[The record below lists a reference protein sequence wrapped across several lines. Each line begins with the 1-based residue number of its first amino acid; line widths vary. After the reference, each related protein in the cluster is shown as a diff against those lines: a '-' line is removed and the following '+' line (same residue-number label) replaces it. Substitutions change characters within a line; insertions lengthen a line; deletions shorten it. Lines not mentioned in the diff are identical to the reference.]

1 MNKIKFLFGLFVL
14 ALVLFTGCN
23 DDDVNSGVIPGI
35 AVDSSVLSAEG
46 VWMLEPG
53 QTESVLTVLT
63 NSREWGAQVVEGE
76 SWCSVKEER
85 NNGNRL
91 ILTCTANPTLA
102 SRTAVV
108 LLGNGGV
115 SQRIKVCQLGQTPF
129 VRFDPEHPV
138 LNVNDTSIVVTVFSN
153 MQYVVSVP
161 DSVSGWLQHTDDDLY
176 VEDTTKITLHIAE
189 NPELTMRNAVVLFTS
204 DTLEFQLPL
213 TQLGNGAE
221 VQVDETPRVL
231 EFDSTSLEIEVIH
244 NVPYTITCV
253 DEATQVT
260 PEWLRPAPQTQKA
273 VNLLTDK
280 VRFILDK
287 NLESTE
293 ARQATVT
300 VKSEDGTITR
310 QFTVTQNGY
319 HAAIRVDMTQR
330 VLEWNDAEL
339 ALTVNSDVVYTVE
352 VNYPENASSSSWLT
366 YTSGKPISATA
377 GTITESVLKF
387 TVAENPGLD
396 YREATVRVAYDTVVR
411 EIPVRQLGHVQLEIT
426 EPASKFFDL
435 DFMEQDITVKVSANV
450 SYTTTL
456 PDWISLKSATKQASG
471 DYDTVFVFT
480 VTTNPA
486 NGSLRD
492 ESIVFNG
499 NGKEVSVR
507 VRQQKEVTYA
517 KEYTPVSATANTEAA
532 STHNISHTFD
542 KDFKNGY
549 DSEWNATVFKQ
560 TEMTYKMPAGMPS
573 IDYLVYFKN
582 FDNDAGRIAVPKT
595 FKILVATVENPTEED
610 YISTGDYSIPTLSN
624 DEQALKIDLKQPVTN
639 PTYVRLVI
647 TECHGLFISCKE
659 LQFFGSEGQNVP
671 YFKMETEIE
680 KIPVTGGNFTVT
692 ITTNK
697 AYTVDVEGDWIT
709 PVAQAQRTAALP
721 PRETK
726 VYEYSASAN
735 TAATGRAGKITVR
748 VDGEADRVLDV
759 FQDMK
764 RDQFSVSANTE
775 INWGEAPEP
784 AKNIFDGDLGTKWHS
799 DYTNYNLAANGPA
812 TLTFDLNTPADLSK
826 VIYYPRTEGA
836 NGEWGEFEIWTK
848 STGENDYTRC
858 ATADNQQSQKTK
870 TVDFNMVKN
879 VTSIQIKVIT
889 GLGNHAS
896 GSEIEFYR

>member
-14 ALVLFTGCN
+14 ALVVFTGCN

-46 VWMLEPG
+46 VWMLESG
-53 QTESVLTVLT
+53 QTESVLTILT
-63 NSREWGAQVVEGE
+63 KSREWGAQVVVGE

-176 VEDTTKITLHIAE
+176 VEDTTKITFHIAE

-253 DEATQVT
+253 DEATQT
-260 PEWLRPAPQTQKA
+260 APEWLRPAPQTQKA

-280 VRFILDK
+280 VKFILDK
-287 NLESTE
+287 NLKSTE

-310 QFTVTQNGY
+310 TVTVTQNGY
-319 HAAIRVDMTQR
+319 HAAIRVDMAQR

-387 TVAENPGLD
+387 TVTGNPGLD
-396 YREATVRVAYDTVVR
+396 YRDATVCLAYDTVVR
-411 EIPVRQLGHVQLEIT
+411 EIPVRQLGHVKLDILEPT
-426 EPASKFFDL
+426 SKSFDL

-480 VTTNPA
+480 VSKNPA
-486 NGSLRD
+486 SGTLRD

-507 VRQQKEVTYA
+507 VKQQKEVTYSG
-517 KEYTPVSATANTEAA
+517 EYIPVSAEA
-532 STHNISHTFD
+532 TPNVGDFWDISKTFD
-542 KDFKNGY
+542 KDLSTNY
-549 DSEWNATVFKQ
+549 DSEWGATAFQKTV
-560 TEMTYKMPAGMPS
+560 MTFKMPAGMPS
-573 IDYLVYFKN
+573 IDYLIFVTN
-582 FDNDAGRIAVPKT
+582 FDNVNGSTAVPKA
-595 FKILVATVENPTEED
+595 FEILVATAANPQEND
-610 YISTGDYSIPTLSN
+610 YVSTGSYSIPTLTG
-624 DEQALKIDLKQPVTN
+624 EQEYKIDLNRPMAN

-647 TECHGLFISCKE
+647 TESHNTFISCKE
-659 LQFFGSEGQNVP
+659 LQFFGTAGQNVP
-671 YFKMETEIE
+671 YFKMETDID
-680 KIPVTGGNFTVT
+680 KVPASGGNFTVSITSNKPYT
-692 ITTNK
+692 IE
-697 AYTVDVEGDWIT
+697 VPEWIT
-709 PVAQAQRTAALP
+709 PVVQSQRTAALP
-721 PRETK
+721 PREEK
-726 VYEYSASAN
+726 VHEFTASAN
-735 TAATGRAGKITVR
+735 TSATGRVGKIR
-748 VDGEADRVLDV
+748 VKVDSEADRELDV
-759 FQDMK
+759 LQDMN
-764 RDQFSVSANTE
+764 RNQFSVSANTE
-775 INWGEAPEP
+775 DTGNGEVV
-784 AKNIFDGDLGTKWHS
+784 AKILDGDMTTMWHS
-799 DYTNYNLAANGPA
+799 DWINNFSLKTNGPA
-812 TLTFDLNTPADLSK
+812 ILTFDLTTPADLSK
-826 VIYYPRTEGA
+826 VIYYPRIEGV
-836 NGEWGEFEIWTK
+836 NGRWGQFEIYTK
-848 STGENDYTRC
+848 STGESDYIKR
-858 ATADNQQSQKTK
+858 ADADNQQSGDTK
-870 TVDFNMVKN
+870 TVDFNTVKN
-879 VTSIQIKVIT
+879 VESIQIKVIT
-889 GLGNHAS
+889 GYGDHAT
-896 GSEIEFYR
+896 GREIEFYR

>member
-14 ALVLFTGCN
+14 ALVVFTGCN

-46 VWMLEPG
+46 VWMLESG
-53 QTESVLTVLT
+53 QTESVLTILT
-63 NSREWGAQVVEGE
+63 KSREWGAQVVVGE

-138 LNVNDTSIVVTVFSN
+138 LNVTDTSIVVTVFSN

-176 VEDTTKITLHIAE
+176 VEDTTKITFHIAE

-253 DEATQVT
+253 DEATQTT
-260 PEWLRPAPQTQKA
+260 PDWLRPAPQTQKA

-280 VRFILDK
+280 VKFILDK
-287 NLESTE
+287 NLKSTE

-310 QFTVTQNGY
+310 TVTVTQNGY
-319 HAAIRVDMTQR
+319 HAAIRVDMAQR

-352 VNYPENASSSSWLT
+352 VNYPGNASSSSWLT

-387 TVAENPGLD
+387 TVTENPGLD

-426 EPASKFFDL
+426 EPTNKFFDL

-480 VTTNPA
+480 VSKNPA
-486 NGSLRD
+486 SGTLRD

-507 VRQQKEVTYA
+507 VRQQKEVTYSG
-517 KEYTPVSATANTEAA
+517 EYIPVSAEA
-532 STHNISHTFD
+532 TPNVGDKWDISKTFD
-542 KDFKNGY
+542 KDLSTNY
-549 DSEWNATVFKQ
+549 DSKWG
-560 TEMTYKMPAGMPS
+560 TEPFETTTMTYKMPAGMPS
-573 IDYLVYFKN
+573 IDYLIFVRNVKEANGYT
-582 FDNDAGRIAVPKT
+582 GVPKT
-595 FKILVATVENPTEED
+595 FEIFVATVDNPEESD
-610 YISTGDYSIPTLSN
+610 YISTGDYNIPTLA
-624 DEQALKIDLKQPVTN
+624 DEETLKIDLHQPMAN

-647 TECHGLFISCKE
+647 TESHNNFISCRE
-659 LQFFGSEGQNVP
+659 LEFFGTAGQNVP
-671 YFKMETEIE
+671 YFKMETDID
-680 KIPVTGGNFTVT
+680 KVPASGGNFTVSITSNKPYT
-692 ITTNK
+692 IE
-697 AYTVDVEGDWIT
+697 VPEWIT
-709 PVAQAQRTAALP
+709 PVVQAQRTAALP
-721 PRETK
+721 PREEK
-726 VYEYSASAN
+726 VHEFTASAN
-735 TAATGRAGKITVR
+735 TSATGRVGKIVIK
-748 VDGEADRVLDV
+748 VDGEADRELDV
-759 FQDMK
+759 FQDMN
-764 RDQFSVSANTE
+764 RNQFSVSANTE
-775 INWGEAPEP
+775 DTGNETAQKIL
-784 AKNIFDGDLGTKWHS
+784 DGDMTSMWHS
-799 DYTNYNLAANGPA
+799 DWQQGFTLKDGPA
-812 TLTFDLNTPADLSK
+812 ILTFDLTTPADLSK
-826 VIYYPRTEGA
+826 VIYYPRIEGV
-836 NGEWGEFEIWTK
+836 NGRWGQFEIYTK
-848 STGENDYTRC
+848 STGEPDYIKR
-858 ATADNQQSQKTK
+858 ADADNQQSGDTK
-870 TVDFNMVKN
+870 TVDFNTVKD
-879 VTSIQIKVIT
+879 VTSIQIRVIT
-889 GLGNHAS
+889 GYDNHAS
-896 GSEIEFYR
+896 GREIEFYR

>member
-14 ALVLFTGCN
+14 ALVVFTGCN
-23 DDDVNSGVIPGI
+23 DGDVNSGVIPGI

-46 VWMLEPG
+46 VWMLESG
-53 QTESVLTVLT
+53 QTESVLTILT
-63 NSREWGAQVVEGE
+63 KSREWGAQVVEGE

-91 ILTCTANPTLA
+91 VLTCTANPTLS

-115 SQRIKVCQLGQTPF
+115 TQRIKVCQLGQTPF

-161 DSVSGWLQHTDDDLY
+161 DSVSAWLQHTDEDLY
-176 VEDTTKITLHIAE
+176 VEDTTKINFHIAE
-189 NPELTMRNAVVLFTS
+189 NPELTMRNAVVLFTC

-221 VQVDETPRVL
+221 VQVDETPRIL

-253 DEATQVT
+253 DEATNTT
-260 PEWLRPAPQTQKA
+260 PNWLRPAPQTMKA

-300 VKSEDGTITR
+300 VKSEDGTIVR

-319 HAAIRVDMTQR
+319 HAAIRVDMAQR
-330 VLEWNDAEL
+330 VLDWDDAEL
-339 ALTVNSDVVYTVE
+339 TLTVNSDVIYKVT
-352 VNYPENASSSSWLT
+352 VNYPENASSTSWLA
-366 YTSGKPISATA
+366 YSSGIPTTATP
-377 GTITESVLKF
+377 GTVAESVLKF
-387 TVAENPGLD
+387 AVTENPGLD
-396 YREATVRVAYDTVVR
+396 YREATVRVTHDTIVR
-411 EIPVRQLGHVQLEIT
+411 EIPVRQLGHVKLDIL

-456 PDWISLKSATKQASG
+456 PDWISLKSATKEASG

-480 VTTNPA
+480 VSTNPA

-507 VRQQKEVTYA
+507 VRQQQEMTYPG
-517 KEYTPVSATANTEAA
+517 EYIPVSAEA
-532 STHNISHTFD
+532 SPNVGTDWDISKTFD
-542 KDFKNGY
+542 KDLSTNY
-549 DSEWNATVFKQ
+549 DSEWGASAFQKTV
-560 TEMTYKMPAGMPS
+560 MTYKMPAGMPS
-573 IDYLVYFKN
+573 IDYLIFVTNYGEN
-582 FDNDAGRIAVPKT
+582 GATAVPKA
-595 FKILVATVENPTEED
+595 FEILVATAANPQESD
-610 YISTGDYSIPTLSN
+610 YVSTGSYSIPTLTG
-624 DEQALKIDLKQPVTN
+624 EQEYKIDLHHPVAN

-647 TECHGLFISCKE
+647 TESYNTFISCKE
-659 LQFFGSEGQNVP
+659 LQFFGTAGQNVP
-671 YFKMETEIE
+671 YFKMETDID
-680 KIPVTGGNFTVT
+680 KVPASGGNFTVSITSNKPYT
-692 ITTNK
+692 IE
-697 AYTVDVEGDWIT
+697 VPEWIT
-709 PVAQAQRTAALP
+709 PVVQAQRTAALP
-721 PRETK
+721 PREEK
-726 VYEYSASAN
+726 VHEFTASAI
-735 TAATGRAGKITVR
+735 TSATGRVGKIIVK
-748 VDGEADRVLDV
+748 VEGEADRVLDV
-759 FQDMK
+759 FQDMN

-775 INWGEAPEP
+775 DTGNETAQKIL
-784 AKNIFDGDLGTKWHS
+784 DGDLNTMWHS
-799 DYTNYNLAANGPA
+799 DWNHGFNLKTNGPA
-812 TLTFDLNTPADLSK
+812 ILTFDLTTPADLSK
-826 VIYYPRTEGA
+826 VIYYPRTVGV
-836 NGEWGEFEIWTK
+836 NGRWGQFEIWTK
-848 STGENDYTRC
+848 STGESDYTKR
-858 ATADNQQSQKTK
+858 ADADNQQSQDTK
-870 TVDFNMVKN
+870 TVDFTTVKN
-879 VTSIQIKVIT
+879 VVSIQIKVIT
-889 GLGNHAS
+889 GYGDHAS
-896 GSEIEFYR
+896 GREIEFYR

>member
-14 ALVLFTGCN
+14 ALVVFTGCN

-46 VWMLEPG
+46 VWMLESG
-53 QTESVLTVLT
+53 QTESVLTILT
-63 NSREWGAQVVEGE
+63 KSREWGAQVVEGE

-138 LNVNDTSIVVTVFSN
+138 LNVTDTSIVVTVFSN

-176 VEDTTKITLHIAE
+176 VEDTTKITFHIAE

-253 DEATQVT
+253 DEATQT
-260 PEWLRPAPQTQKA
+260 APEWLRPAPQTQKA

-280 VRFILDK
+280 VKFILDK
-287 NLESTE
+287 NLKSTE

-310 QFTVTQNGY
+310 TVTVTQNGY
-319 HAAIRVDMTQR
+319 HAAIRVDMAQR

-387 TVAENPGLD
+387 TVTGNPGLD
-396 YREATVRVAYDTVVR
+396 YRDATVCLAYDTVVR
-411 EIPVRQLGHVQLEIT
+411 EIPVRQLGHVKLDILEPT
-426 EPASKFFDL
+426 SKSFDL

-480 VTTNPA
+480 VSKNPA
-486 NGSLRD
+486 SGTLRD

-507 VRQQKEVTYA
+507 VKQQKEVTYSG
-517 KEYTPVSATANTEAA
+517 EYIPVSAEA
-532 STHNISHTFD
+532 TPNVGDFWDISKTFD
-542 KDFKNGY
+542 KDLSTNY
-549 DSEWNATVFKQ
+549 DSEWGATAFQKTV
-560 TEMTYKMPAGMPS
+560 MTFKMPAGMPS
-573 IDYLVYFKN
+573 IDYLIFVTN
-582 FDNDAGRIAVPKT
+582 FDNVNGSTAVPKA
-595 FKILVATVENPTEED
+595 FEILVATAANPQEND
-610 YISTGDYSIPTLSN
+610 YVSTGSYSIPTLTG
-624 DEQALKIDLKQPVTN
+624 EQEYKIDLNRPMAN

-647 TECHGLFISCKE
+647 TESHNNFISCKE
-659 LQFFGSEGQNVP
+659 LQFFGTAGQNVP
-671 YFKMETEIE
+671 YFKMESDID
-680 KIPVTGGNFTVT
+680 KVPASGGNFTVSITSNKPYT
-692 ITTNK
+692 IE
-697 AYTVDVEGDWIT
+697 VPEWIT
-709 PVAQAQRTAALP
+709 PVVQAQRTAALP
-721 PRETK
+721 PREEK
-726 VYEYSASAN
+726 VHEFTASAN
-735 TAATGRAGKITVR
+735 TSATGRVGKIVIK
-748 VDGEADRVLDV
+748 VDGEADRELDV
-759 FQDMK
+759 FQDMN
-764 RDQFSVSANTE
+764 RNQFSVSANTE
-775 INWGEAPEP
+775 DTGNGEVV
-784 AKNIFDGDLGTKWHS
+784 AKILDGDMTSMWHS
-799 DYTNYNLAANGPA
+799 DWLHGFTLQNGPA
-812 TLTFDLNTPADLSK
+812 ILTFDLTTPADLSK
-826 VIYYPRTEGA
+826 VIYYPRIEGV
-836 NGEWGEFEIWTK
+836 NGRWGQFEIYTK
-848 STGENDYTRC
+848 STGEPDYIKR
-858 ATADNQQSQKTK
+858 ADADNQQSGDTK
-870 TVDFNMVKN
+870 TVDFNTVKD
-879 VTSIQIKVIT
+879 VTSIRINVIT
-889 GLGNHAS
+889 GYDDHAS
-896 GSEIEFYR
+896 GREIEFYR

>member
-14 ALVLFTGCN
+14 ALVVFTGCN

-46 VWMLEPG
+46 VWMLESG
-53 QTESVLTVLT
+53 QTESVLTILT
-63 NSREWGAQVVEGE
+63 KSREWGAQVVVGE

-115 SQRIKVCQLGQTPF
+115 SQRIKVCQLGQTPY

-138 LNVNDTSIVVTVFSN
+138 LNVRDTSIVVTVFSN

-253 DEATQVT
+253 DAATQT
-260 PEWLRPAPQTQKA
+260 APDWLRPAPQTMKA

-300 VKSEDGTITR
+300 VKSEDGTIVR

-319 HAAIRVDMTQR
+319 HAAIRVDMAQR

-507 VRQQKEVTYA
+507 VRQQKEVTYPG
-517 KEYTPVSATANTEAA
+517 EYIPVSAEANPNVGEKWD
-532 STHNISHTFD
+532 ISKTFD
-542 KDFKNGY
+542 KNLSTNY
-549 DSEWNATVFKQ
+549 DSYWGNGPFET
-560 TEMTYKMPAGMPS
+560 TTMTFKMPAGMPS
-573 IDYLVYFKN
+573 IDYLIFVRNEGNGYT
-582 FDNDAGRIAVPKT
+582 AIPKT
-595 FKILVATVENPTEED
+595 FEILVATVANPQESD
-610 YISTGDYSIPTLSN
+610 YISTGSYSIPTLA
-624 DEQALKIDLKQPVTN
+624 DEQEYKIDLNQPMAN

-647 TECHGLFISCKE
+647 TESHNNFISCRE

-671 YFKMETEIE
+671 YFKMETTD
-680 KIPVTGGNFTVT
+680 KVPASGGNFTVS

-697 AYTVDVEGDWIT
+697 TYTIEVESDWIT
-709 PVAQAQRTAALP
+709 PVVQAQRTAALP

-726 VYEYSASAN
+726 LYEYSVSEN
-735 TAATGRAGKITVR
+735 TSATGRAGKIVIK
-748 VDGEADRVLDV
+748 VAGEADRVVDV
-759 FQDMK
+759 LQDMN
-764 RDQFSVSANTE
+764 RDQFTVTANTE
-775 INWGEAPEP
+775 YPDEP
-784 AKNIFDGDLGTKWHS
+784 VINIFDGDMTTKWHS
-799 DYTNYNLAANGPA
+799 CWWDPVFSLKTDGPA
-812 TLTFDLNTPADLSK
+812 ILTFNLNNPANLSK
-826 VIYYPRTEGA
+826 VIYYPRNEGA
-836 NGEWGEFEIWTK
+836 NGEWGQFEIWTK
-848 STGENDYTRC
+848 SSGESDYTKR
-858 ATADNQQSQKTK
+858 ADADNQQSQNTK
-870 TVDFNMVKN
+870 TVDFNTVKN
-879 VTSIQIKVIT
+879 VVSIQIRVIT
-889 GLGNHAS
+889 GYGDHAT
-896 GSEIEFYR
+896 GREIEFYR